1 MEILQAAV
9 NLIWGPW
16 TPWFLFTAGVL
27 FTVWTRFTQYT
38 SMTHGLAVIRGR
50 YDQPEAPGAI
60 NHFQALSAA
69 LSGTVGLGNIGG
81 VALAIGLGGPGAL
94 FWMWVVGFFGMALK
108 TIEITLA
115 MMYRNTDDP
124 ENPHGGAMWVVDKV
138 LGKKGGAWHLL
149 GKILGVF
156 FCVTLIN
163 SALTGSSMFQS
174 WNVASLT
181 EGYFGLPRIG
191 SGILMALLVGLVI
204 IGGIKRI
211 GQVAARLV
219 PLMCGLYILSAL
231 AVLAIHLKEIPQLL
245 STVVVSAFQPTEA
258 ADAFIGGSMGFV
270 FMQGMKRALYSNEAG
285 QGSAPIAH
293 AAVKTKE
300 AAREGIVGGIGPFI
314 DTLCI
319 CTLTALVILST
330 NTWNRPAIGEFGS
343 EIALLQDNVA
353 NEPTWTVQATQAID
367 ALPVSRH
374 VSWNRGSDL
383 FLLAEVEDS
392 EHRESGRNI
401 VKVRGKIAETTENL
415 GNGATPDL
423 HIQWQSVVLKEEQWT
438 NPPASV
444 RILNQGVY
452 REYGGAN
459 LTAHAFDREFSG
471 LGKWL
476 VTMAAWLFAISTMI
490 TWSYYGEQGIVYLF
504 AGRGTLSYKIV
515 FLAGIIY
522 GAAGI
527 GSTGHMVTII
537 DLSTGAMLWAN
548 LPIILALGPLAVK
561 ALKDYNR
568 RLKSG
573 EFSVCKPPKTTNYSS
588 S

>member
-1 MEILQAAV
+1 MELLQATV
-9 NLIWGPW
+9 NLLWGPW

-27 FTVWTRFTQYT
+27 FTLWTRFTQY
-38 SMTHGLAVIRGR
+38 SAMTHGLAVIRGL
-50 YDQPEAPGAI
+50 YDRPEDPGAI

-124 ENPHGGAMWVVDKV
+124 ENPRGGAMWVVDRV
-138 LGKKGGAWHLL
+138 LGNKGGAWSVL
-149 GKILGVF
+149 GKVLGVF
-156 FCVTLIN
+156 FCITLIN

-181 EGYFGLPRIG
+181 EGYFGLPRIA

-211 GQVAARLV
+211 GQVAAKLV
-219 PLMCGLYILSAL
+219 PFMCALYILSAL
-231 AVLAIHLKEIPQLL
+231 AVLAIHLNEIPHLL
-245 STVVVSAFQPTEA
+245 WTVVASAFRPTETA
-258 ADAFIGGSMGFV
+258 GAFLGGSVGFA
-270 FMQGMKRALYSNEAG
+270 FMQGMRRALYSNEAG

-293 AAVKTKE
+293 AAAKTGE
-300 AAREGIVGGIGPFI
+300 SAREGIVGGIGPFI

-330 NTWNRPAIGEFGS
+330 GTWNRPAIGQFES
-343 EIALLQDNVA
+343 EISLARDPSA
-353 NEPTWTVQATQAID
+353 TEPTWIVQATADIA
-367 ALPVSRH
+367 ALPESRH
-374 VSWNRGSDL
+374 GSWSRGTVF
-383 FLLAEVEDS
+383 FLLAEAVDAK
-392 EHRESGRNI
+392 HTESGRNV
-401 VKVRGKIAETTENL
+401 VKVSGRIAKPSEKA
-415 GNGATPDL
+415 GDGPDPSL
-423 HIQWQSVVLKEEQWT
+423 RIEWQSIVLKAEQWSSIPT
-438 NPPASV
+438 SV
-444 RILNQGVY
+444 KLLDLGVH

-459 LTAHAFDREFSG
+459 LTAHAFDREFAG

-504 AGRGTLSYKIV
+504 AGRGTLIYKV
-515 FLAGIIY
+515 TFLAGIVY

-527 GSTGHMVTII
+527 ASTGQIITII

-548 LPIILALGPLAVK
+548 LPIVLALGHLAVK
-561 ALKDYNR
+561 ALQDYNR
-568 RLKSG
+568 RLKAG
-573 EFSVCKPPKTTNYSS
+573 EFPLNRPPKISDVVNG
-588 S
+588 

>member
-1 MEILQAAV
+1 MELLQATV
-9 NLIWGPW
+9 DLLWGPW

-27 FTVWTRFTQYT
+27 FTVWTRFTQYAA
-38 SMTHGLAVIRGR
+38 MTHGLAVLRGH
-50 YDQPEAPGAI
+50 YDRPEDPGAI

-138 LGKKGGAWHLL
+138 LGKKGGAWSFL
-149 GKILGVF
+149 GKVLGAF
-156 FCVTLIN
+156 FCITLIN

-181 EGYFGLPRIG
+181 EGYFGLPRIA

-211 GQVAARLV
+211 GQVAAKLV
-219 PLMCGLYILSAL
+219 PFMCALYILSAL
-231 AVLAIHLKEIPQLL
+231 AVLAIHLNEIPQLL
-245 STVVVSAFQPTEA
+245 WTVVASAFRPT
-258 ADAFIGGSMGFV
+258 DASGAFLGGSLGFA

-293 AAVKTKE
+293 AAAKTGE
-300 AAREGIVGGIGPFI
+300 SAREGIVGGIGPFI

-330 NTWNRPAIGEFGS
+330 GTWNRPAIGQFES
-343 EIALLQDNVA
+343 EISLARDPFA
-353 NEPTWTVQATQAID
+353 DEPTWIIQATDDIA
-367 ALPVSRH
+367 ALPESGHGSWSRGT
-374 VSWNRGSDL
+374 VF
-383 FLLAEVEDS
+383 FLLAEAVDAK
-392 EHRESGRNI
+392 HMESGGNV
-401 VKVRGKIAETTENL
+401 VKVSGRIAAPPEKP
-415 GNGATPDL
+415 GHGPTPSL
-423 HIQWQSVVLKEEQWT
+423 HIQWQSVVLNEEHWT
-438 NPPASV
+438 GVPASV
-444 RILNQGVY
+444 NLHDLGVH

-459 LTAHAFDREFSG
+459 LTAHAFDREFAG

-504 AGRGTLSYKIV
+504 EGRGTLIYKV
-515 FLAGIIY
+515 AFLAGIIY

-527 GSTGHMVTII
+527 GSTGHIVTII

-548 LPIILALGPLAVK
+548 LPIVLALGHLAVK
-561 ALKDYNR
+561 ALRDYNR
-568 RLKSG
+568 RLKAG
-573 EFSVCKPPKTTNYSS
+573 ELPVHRLPPITEGIDG
-588 S
+588 